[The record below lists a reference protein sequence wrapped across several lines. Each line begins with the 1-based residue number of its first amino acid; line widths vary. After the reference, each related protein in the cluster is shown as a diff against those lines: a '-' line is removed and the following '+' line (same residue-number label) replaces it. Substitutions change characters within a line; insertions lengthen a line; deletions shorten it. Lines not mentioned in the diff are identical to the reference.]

1 MPINFRG
8 ARRATH
14 SLKRPFRAIL
24 LLGALICLLFLPILP
39 VFAPSSSHA
48 QAQLS
53 LVQDGADFTVPQNNL
68 GQTPLIQE
76 NSFLPAANHYSTG
89 HEITVMETI
98 PVVVTAYSSSVWET
112 DDTPYLTAAS
122 TQARDGIIASNLL
135 PFGTKIRIP
144 EYFGS
149 KIFVVE
155 DRMNERINDFTIDV
169 WFPSHW
175 QAEQFGVK
183 YTYIETVR

>member
-1 MPINFRG
+1 MPINSRQ
-8 ARRATH
+8 
-14 SLKRPFRAIL
+14 RPFRAIL

-39 VFAPSSSHA
+39 VFAPSSSRA

-53 LVQDGADFTVPQNNL
+53 LAQDRADFTVPQNNL
-68 GQTPLIQE
+68 SQTPLIQE
-76 NSFLPAANHYSTG
+76 NSFLPAANHYSNG
-89 HEITVMETI
+89 HETTVMETI

-135 PFGTKIRIP
+135 PFGTKIKIP

-155 DRMNERINDFTIDV
+155 DRMNARVSDFAIDV
-169 WFPSHW
+169 WFPSHS

-183 YTYIETVR
+183 YTYIDTIR